1 MRFFKKYFKKFFK
14 NFKFVKNYILIFAYN
29 FKNIKNKLLILIYS
43 FKSFKDNSLRKI
55 SHESKIPPILF
66 TSYLCD
72 HNDDL
77 VTKILKKWSSLNN
90 DFQIKYFSDKD
101 LEIFF
106 QENDKYLETFK
117 KLRNGV
123 AKADFFRLVYLYE
136 FGGYWFDFDLEPFRI
151 IRPNKGAIHLFDMGF
166 GNISYM
172 LIGGISNKLFQET
185 INEVCLNID
194 KSFNNK
200 KQDII
205 DITGPRVMQKIV
217 SEKLGYKLIDG
228 GFRGKLKSKT
238 FLKNTE
244 YEFEYMLQ
252 LNMQLKTKL
261 YNLLQK
267 KYKKKPYQEYD
278 FI

>member
-1 MRFFKKYFKKFFK
+1 E
-14 NFKFVKNYILIFAYN
+14 
-29 FKNIKNKLLILIYS
+29 IKERNLGL
-43 FKSFKDNSLRKI
+43 
-55 SHESKIPPILF
+55 SKIELGKRKSIPRVLF
-66 TSYLCD
+66 TSYFCEN
-72 HNDDL
+72 NDEL
-77 VTKILKKWSSLNN
+77 VIKILNKWSSLNN

-106 QENDKYLETFK
+106 KKNYKYLETFK

-151 IRPNKGAIHLFDMGF
+151 IRPNKGSIHLFDMGF

-172 LIGGISNKLFQET
+172 FIGGISNKLFQET
-185 INEVCLNID
+185 IKKVCLNID
-194 KSFNNK
+194 KSYPVK
-200 KQDII
+200 KNHIL
-205 DITGPRVMQKIV
+205 DITGPRVIQNIV

-228 GFRGKLKSKT
+228 GFKGELKSKT

-244 YEFEYMLQ
+244 YEFEYMRQ
-252 LNMQLKTKL
+252 HNNEIKTEL
-261 YNLLQK
+261 YKLLQN